1 MPQGLCMGAAE
12 WAMER
17 DSDLERFSIPQH
29 TFLSTAA
36 PEQWSNPSLM
46 EGNLESNMVAIS

>member
-17 DSDLERFSIPQH
+17 DSDLERFSTPQH